1 MPDGAADERMREETA
16 DRALRN
22 TTVRAL
28 ADLIGKLCT
37 FMLFAALGRA
47 VGESGFGTFIF
58 ALALLEVLLV
68 PVALGAD
75 SYMLRRVAVER
86 EAIHGLFFNILV
98 LKLVLALPVIAGGLA
113 VAALI
118 GQGGLTLAT
127 IAVLAPGLVLET
139 VAKTFHA
146 AFNAAERGELLAVG
160 LVVQR
165 IATAAAAVAVLLA
178 GAGVVSVA
186 AVYSAGAALQ
196 VGIATVL
203 MHRRLGLPRPAV
215 ARRDWR
221 RLALQT
227 WPFAVRD
234 VFTVLLF
241 KLDIVILS
249 ALAADAAVGR
259 YGAAYRLLDSTLFVS
274 WALAG
279 AFGAMYAYLQTDG
292 EPSIGAVFQRS
303 IKLALVVLVP
313 GAVIFGG
320 LAEPVLELVFGDAF
334 GDAATALAL
343 LSPVVVLLSVI
354 TLSTVLVTSRRDPAT
369 IIPLSAAMVA
379 LNVALNLA
387 LIPPYAE
394 DGAAAAMLVTE
405 VVFVVAVLR
414 MAADAVGGLGWASML
429 VAPLGAGALMLATV
443 LALRGSFVAA
453 LIAGLAVYIP
463 ALLLIE
469 RLVAPADL
477 RFAALMLRRR
487 LLPRA
492 GPSA

>member
-1 MPDGAADERMREETA
+1 MVDGGAEERARETA

-22 TTVRAL
+22 TGVRAL
-28 ADLIGKLCT
+28 ADLVGKLCT
-37 FMLFAALGRA
+37 FLLFAALGRA
-47 VGESGFGTFIF
+47 VGESGFGTFVF

-75 SYMLRRVAVER
+75 SYMLRRVAVNR
-86 EAIHGLFFNILV
+86 EAIHDLFFNILV
-98 LKLVLALPVIAGGLA
+98 LKLVLAVPVIAGGLG

-118 GQGGLTLAT
+118 GQGGLTVAT
-127 IAVLAPGLVLET
+127 IAVLAPGLLLET
-139 VAKTFHA
+139 LAKTFHA
-146 AFNAAERGELLAVG
+146 AFNAAERGELLAAG
-160 LVVQR
+160 LVTQR
-165 IATAAAAVAVLLA
+165 VATAVAAVAVLLA

-196 VGIATVL
+196 VGVGAL
-203 MHRRLGLPRPAV
+203 LLHRDLGLPRLTV
-215 ARRDWR
+215 ARRGWR
-221 RLALQT
+221 KLAVNT

-241 KLDIVILS
+241 KFDIVILS

-279 AFGAMYAYLQTDG
+279 AFGAMYAYLKEDT
-292 EPSIGAVFQRS
+292 EPSVGAVFQRS

-320 LAEPVLELVFGDAF
+320 LAEPVLELVFGKAF

-343 LSPVVVLLSVI
+343 LSPVVVLLSVV
-354 TLSTVLVTSRRDPAT
+354 TLSSVLVTSRRNPAE
-369 IIPLSAAMVA
+369 IVPLSVGMVV
-379 LNVALNLA
+379 LNVVLNLV
-387 LIPPYAE
+387 LIPPYDE
-394 DGAAAAMLVTE
+394 NGAAAAMLITE
-405 VVFVVAVLR
+405 VIFVVAALR
-414 MAADAVGGLGWASML
+414 MAAQAVGGLGWTSML
-429 VAPLGAGALMLATV
+429 AAPLGAGALMLATV
-443 LALRGSFVAA
+443 LALRGSFV
-453 LIAGLAVYIP
+453 P
-463 ALLLIE
+463 ALLAGIAVYVPSLLLLE

-487 LLPRA
+487 VLSRGA
-492 GPSA
+492 